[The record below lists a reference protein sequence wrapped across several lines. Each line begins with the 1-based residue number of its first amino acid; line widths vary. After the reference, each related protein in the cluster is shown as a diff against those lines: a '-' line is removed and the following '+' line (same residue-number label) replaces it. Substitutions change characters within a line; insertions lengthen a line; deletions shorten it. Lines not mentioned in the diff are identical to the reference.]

1 MRPLNLMRSS
11 KSGGKKRKKCNLS
24 GTHSFQG
31 KKQWSEQSWSEEI
44 NHGRKSIGK
53 KPKPKANETHFE
65 FCTNTP
71 QIWQNK

>member
-31 KKQWSEQSWSEEI
+31 KKWGKTMVRGNKPWEKISREKTKTNETPI
-44 NHGRKSIGK
+44 HLKFGK
-53 KPKPKANETHFE
+53 KK
-65 FCTNTP
+65 
-71 QIWQNK
+71 